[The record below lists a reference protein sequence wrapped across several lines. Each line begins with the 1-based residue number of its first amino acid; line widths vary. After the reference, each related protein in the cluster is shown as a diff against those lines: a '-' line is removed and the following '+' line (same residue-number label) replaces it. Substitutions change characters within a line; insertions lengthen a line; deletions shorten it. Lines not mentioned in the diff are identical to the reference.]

1 MQAANDNGN
10 ENQTP
15 FESEW
20 MSAVLVLAWPLGI
33 FAVALGCTFFV

>member
-1 MQAANDNGN
+1 MRAANDNDR
-10 ENQTP
+10 EHQPP

-20 MSAVLVLAWPLGI
+20 LSAVLVLTWPLGI